1 MDAMQVYI
9 VSIFTGIPKA
19 DGEDWIVYVGRRRR
33 LARNLVSTIGF
44 WSEAWARRTVSWH
57 EHVMR
62 TTGIMRSL
70 VMFRNSDWLEAQRSQ
85 FVVETGSSAS
95 RNSLTAGRTG
105 TRCNIGKPQ
114 MRWQAGIALA
124 RGFLDSRRNAVQGGS
139 LSVGT
144 RIRQAALLLSQFF
157 NRPP

>member
-1 MDAMQVYI
+1 MDILTLVPYGLECL
-9 VSIFTGIPKA
+9 SIFS
-19 DGEDWIVYVGRRRR
+19 R
-33 LARNLVSTIGF
+33 LWCVVCVCVCVCVCFGVRLGF

-62 TTGIMRSL
+62 TTGVMRSL
-70 VMFRNSDWLEAQRSQ
+70 VMFKNSDWLEAQRSH

-114 MRWQAGIALA
+114 MRWQACIALA
-124 RGFLDSRRNAVQGGS
+124 RGFFG
-139 LSVGT
+139 
-144 RIRQAALLLSQFF
+144 
-157 NRPP
+157 